1 MVTEKQNVN
10 RNRLSKLLQAVEKAQ
25 KLQDDRIK
33 FGLDH
38 VNLYVENVEGDW
50 LENWGNDEDNLLLEG
65 KSIPANKHKQTVV
78 QLGQWFEH
86 IFETGW
92 QAVEEILGTKTPE
105 LAFSSFRSAKIQ
117 RAKIIF
123 LNTHSL
129 TYSLVFIVN
138 IEKQQDDQINIVL
151 QIQTPDNAGY
161 LPDGL
166 QLILL
171 SATGEFLRQEEVVDT
186 TNLLEV
192 ELNGKAGECF
202 QVQVVLEDVINTEH
216 FVI

>member
-10 RNRLSKLLQAVEKAQ
+10 RNRLSKVLQAVEKAQ

-50 LENWGNDEDNLLLEG
+50 LENWGNDEENVLVEG
-65 KSIPANKHKQTVV
+65 ESIPTNKHRQTVV

-92 QAVEEILGTKTPE
+92 QAVEKNLGIQTPE
-105 LAFSSFRSAKIQ
+105 LALSSFRSAKIQ
-117 RAKIIF
+117 RAKVIHF
-123 LNTHSL
+123 NTHSL
-129 TYSLVFIVN
+129 TYSLVLIVN
-138 IEKQQDDQINIVL
+138 IEEQQENKINILL
-151 QIQTPDNAGY
+151 QIQTPDNVGC

-171 SATGEFLRQEEVVDT
+171 SATGEFLHQEQAVHT

-192 ELNGKAGECF
+192 ELSGKVGEIF
-202 QVQVVLEDVINTEH
+202 QVQVALEDVIKTEN